1 MNNNNETRCL
11 NPDLLERLQ
20 EALSRCT
27 EREALVLR
35 IRFGLD
41 DGKVKTLEETAELLG
56 VSRERVRQIE
66 NKAIRRHTG
75 ARRAK
80 KIKDFYC

>member
-1 MNNNNETRCL
+1 MNDNKQSQL
-11 NPDLLERLQ
+11 SPDFLERIR
-20 EALSRCT
+20 EILSRCT

-41 DGKVKTLEETAELLG
+41 DSKVKTLEETAELLG

-75 ARRAK
+75 AHRAK